1 MAESTT
7 CDFWQAKAILLKL
20 RDPAAYRWLLAHT
33 PHRLNAIN
41 SSAMAY
47 RVRELVGIQ
56 GREVDLSALLKAIDL
71 YERVIL

>member
-1 MAESTT
+1 MAEIGSR
-7 CDFWQAKAILLKL
+7 DFWQAKAILLKL

-56 GREVDLSALLKAIDL
+56 GEVDLFPLLKAIDL